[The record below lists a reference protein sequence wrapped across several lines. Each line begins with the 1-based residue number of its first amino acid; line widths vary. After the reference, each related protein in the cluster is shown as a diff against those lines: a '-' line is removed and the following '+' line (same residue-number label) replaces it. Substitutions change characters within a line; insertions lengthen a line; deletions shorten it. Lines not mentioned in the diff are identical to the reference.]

1 MPSAPL
7 ALSLAA
13 SFFLAI
19 ATFVGGRCRQGYQH
33 ARHTISELGEYGSAH
48 TRLVSLGVF
57 LPVGLV
63 FAIVAL
69 LLRTDHA
76 QIAGLSCAIAIGYL
90 VAAAFPCDPGSPLV
104 GSARQSLHNLGGA
117 IEYVGGAYALL
128 RIAESLGP
136 AFRVAG
142 FVVAAA
148 AVLLSFESA
157 YRGFVQRVAETCL
170 FAGLSIALWLV

>member
-1 MPSAPL
+1 M
-7 ALSLAA
+7 AA
-13 SFFLAI
+13 SFFLTTAI
-19 ATFVGGRCRQGYQH
+19 IVGGRHKKGYRH
-33 ARHTISELGEYGSAH
+33 SRHTISELGEYDSVH
-48 TRLVSLGVF
+48 TRIVSLGAF

-63 FAIVAL
+63 LAFVAL
-69 LLRTDHA
+69 LMRIDHPE
-76 QIAGLSCAIAIGYL
+76 IAGLSCAIAIGYL

-104 GSARQSLHNLGGA
+104 GTARQSLHNLGGA

-142 FVVAAA
+142 IVVFAA

-170 FAGLSIALWLV
+170 FAGLCIALWQV